1 MNEPMVADGFEARCQ
16 KVLQVARELHA
27 RKPDWVTFFRETLGV
42 SGAARSVFPEQ
53 KDYTVFEQSAEF
65 TEIQNLVAS
74 LRTKKPASGKNEAT
88 RVITVRLPESL
99 HESLKAEAADHNTS
113 MNKLCISKLLLAL
126 IDEEE
131 QRQAALQ
138 SPQNEAGQPATRP
151 SVPQPPQA
159 SQQPSA
165 ALDRSQSA
173 APSPY
178 QQSPQRSESP
188 SQNPSGFRSTFGQ

>member
-1 MNEPMVADGFEARCQ
+1 MNESMVADGFEAKCQ

-27 RKPDWVTFFRETLGV
+27 RRPDWVTFFRETLGV

-88 RVITVRLPESL
+88 KVITVRLPESL

-113 MNKLCISKLLLAL
+113 MNKLCITKLLMAL
-126 IDEEE
+126 IDEQE
-131 QRQAALQ
+131 QAQAAQARSNPAAPAVQNAPPQTPPAAVSNPQTPPVANTRQAF
-138 SPQNEAGQPATRP
+138 PQQT
-151 SVPQPPQA
+151 
-159 SQQPSA
+159 
-165 ALDRSQSA
+165 
-173 APSPY
+173 
-178 QQSPQRSESP
+178 
-188 SQNPSGFRSTFGQ
+188 QNPSSGFRSTFGQ